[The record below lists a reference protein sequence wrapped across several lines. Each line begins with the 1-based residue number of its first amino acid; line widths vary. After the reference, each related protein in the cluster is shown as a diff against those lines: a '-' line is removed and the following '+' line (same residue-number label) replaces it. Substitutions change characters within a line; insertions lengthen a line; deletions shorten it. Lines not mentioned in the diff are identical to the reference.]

1 MISRK
6 DENFKIHRWN
16 AKTRLEEIAKTNQQM
31 YIGGR
36 RLTMVVV
43 IWMMMLLVGV
53 LRRWVT

>member
-1 MISRK
+1 MECKGFRGNCKNKSIYV
-6 DENFKIHRWN
+6 NW
-16 AKTRLEEIAKTNQQM
+16 
-31 YIGGR
+31 GG